1 MHFYRP
7 LERIF
12 AITFD
17 LDDTLY
23 DNRPVISR
31 TEQESVAFL
40 QQYHPNLAQ
49 LQAADLQGFRSELL
63 AQDPDIYHD
72 VTQWR
77 WHAIELGLIRH
88 GLSKSEAQ
96 CGADAA
102 MENFALWRSRI
113 YVPPA
118 THDTLSA
125 LAEHYPLVA
134 ITNGN
139 ADTKACGLDN
149 YFQFVLRSG
158 PHGRAKPFRDMYHKA
173 AIHLDIPLKNI
184 LHVGDDLTTD
194 VAGSLRCGM
203 QACWINDR
211 QQSLMTVSD
220 SRLLPHIEISQLA
233 SLTALL

>member
-1 MHFYRP
+1 M
-7 LERIF
+7 
-12 AITFD
+12 
-17 LDDTLY
+17 
-23 DNRPVISR
+23 
-31 TEQESVAFL
+31 
-40 QQYHPNLAQ
+40 
-49 LQAADLQGFRSELL
+49 
-63 AQDPDIYHD
+63 
-72 VTQWR
+72 
-77 WHAIELGLIRH
+77 RH

-139 ADTKACGLDN
+139 ADPKACGLDN

-173 AIHLDIPLKNI
+173 ANHLDIPLKNI

-211 QQSLMTVSD
+211 QQSLMTASD
-220 SRLLPHIEISQLA
+220 STACTRCSPSPCPRKSPDTYKPNTVAHAVLAGGQLE
-233 SLTALL
+233 